1 MTRVLASR
9 ALAAALAAALAGCS
23 STGTEGERGTVLAPD
38 LEGMLVL
45 ETEIPEWN
53 EAGKLV
59 AHAELRNLGPDTLH
73 VLVQTLFL
81 DSAGRP
87 LEPDAPWENRLIPEY
102 STIHYEKASLAD
114 GAIDYRIQVRKGQ
127 SH

>member
-1 MTRVLASR
+1 MTRVLFGL
-9 ALAAALAAALAGCS
+9 ALAAAALSGCI
-23 STGTEGERGTVLAPD
+23 STGGDDERGAVLAPD

-73 VLVQTLFL
+73 VLVQTQFL
-81 DSAGRP
+81 DSAGRA

-102 STIHYEKASLAD
+102 STLHYEKASLAD
-114 GAIDYRIQVRKGQ
+114 GAIDYRIRIRKGQ